1 CRRQDHGRCP
11 RDLHQEGSSL
21 YREDRECR
29 RRVWREFLSWGG
41 TVAAAPEDGRKKRVA
56 PVKATLKFFLSG
68 EDPSGNCVAERH
80 SAAATCIGFLRLE
93 KFTLFRNSMPCSAMS
108 SPTMRSSSFFSSSI
122 ST

>member
-1 CRRQDHGRCP
+1 MAQAVPAPSPRDRSCSRPCQARHCAARVSAPCRRQDHGRCP

-80 SAAATCIGFLRLE
+80 SAAATCIGFL
-93 KFTLFRNSMPCSAMS
+93 
-108 SPTMRSSSFFSSSI
+108 
-122 ST
+122 